1 MENIKEV
8 VINSEEFKKLYEDII
23 PALNGFVNE
32 YLIPLSRENNQE
44 LDNDNVII
52 YLGNW
57 IHERFKKCNGSES
70 STAIEPEKEDNR
82 VIASEPERGEIDVIA
97 SEHKEKE
104 IHSNKKEGNSI
115 NEDSKS
121 NRPKR
126 NMKRKNVIPSDFS
139 SSEEDLKKNKKKRTK
154 KVNEES
160 KKYNVTSSDVS
171 SSEEESKKN
180 KKKKGK
186 KVNEKSKTNND
197 LESKTKKDIA
207 KESDNAEIFAKELT
221 TYLETK
227 EKEVKDNQ
235 ELVGLELITQSNE
248 LTLETNNN
256 LTSMMT
262 IGSFV
267 LDHLKIEQEIN
278 HAEAIQITATKNFY
292 GKLYEGYLMK
302 ERQIRHLKSIR
313 NSRHANFLEEFG
325 IDVGTGDTDK
335 QVRNTII

>member
-57 IHERFKKCNGSES
+57 IHERFKKCNESES
-70 STAIEPEKEDNR
+70 SNAIEPGKEDNR
-82 VIASEPERGEIDVIA
+82 VIVSEPEGEEIDVIA
-97 SEHKEKE
+97 SEPKEKE

-126 NMKRKNVIPSDFS
+126 KTVIRSYVS
-139 SSEEDLKKNKKKRTK
+139 SSEEEEYKKNKKRKK

-160 KKYNVTSSDVS
+160 K
-171 SSEEESKKN
+171 
-180 KKKKGK
+180 
-186 KVNEKSKTNND
+186 TNND
-197 LESKTKKDIA
+197 LEIKTKKNIP
-207 KESDNAEIFAKELT
+207 KESDNAELFAKELT

-227 EKEVKDNQ
+227 EKEVKDKQ
-235 ELVGLELITQSNE
+235 ESVGSELITHSNE
-248 LTLETNNN
+248 LTLETNNQ
-256 LTSMMT
+256 MMN

-278 HAEAIQITATKNFY
+278 HAETIQITATKNFY

>member
-1 MENIKEV
+1 
-8 VINSEEFKKLYEDII
+8 
-23 PALNGFVNE
+23 
-32 YLIPLSRENNQE
+32 

-57 IHERFKKCNGSES
+57 IHERFKKCNESES
-70 STAIEPEKEDNR
+70 SNAIEPGKEDNR
-82 VIASEPERGEIDVIA
+82 VIVSEPEGEEIDVIA
-97 SEHKEKE
+97 SEPKEKE

-126 NMKRKNVIPSDFS
+126 KTVIRSYVS
-139 SSEEDLKKNKKKRTK
+139 SSEEEEYKKNKKRKK

-160 KKYNVTSSDVS
+160 K
-171 SSEEESKKN
+171 
-180 KKKKGK
+180 
-186 KVNEKSKTNND
+186 TNND
-197 LESKTKKDIA
+197 LEIKTKKDIP
-207 KESDNAEIFAKELT
+207 KESDNAELFAKELT

-235 ELVGLELITQSNE
+235 ESVGSELITQSNE
-248 LTLETNNN
+248 LTLETKNQ
-256 LTSMMT
+256 MMN

-278 HAEAIQITATKNFY
+278 HAETIQITATKNFY

-325 IDVGTGDTDK
+325 IEVGTGDTDK